1 MQEQKVAV
9 KPNVTVYLKSNTELL
24 DEVMVVAY
32 GTAKKSSFTGSASVV
47 QSEEI
52 GKIQTSNVANALEGK
67 VAGVQLNNAS
77 GQPGATTP
85 TIRIRGISSINA
97 GNDPLIILDGSPY
110 NGDLNNISSQDI
122 ESMTVLKDAAS
133 NALYGARGAN
143 GVIIITTKKGKAGR
157 ATVTVDAKW
166 GSNSRAS
173 RDYNYVKD
181 PAQYYEMYY
190 GALSSYF
197 AQLKDKNGNLVYPTP
212 SAVYEQTNSVITG
225 SGDYGLGYNVY
236 TVPEGQY
243 LIGSNGKLNPNAT
256 LGNVVNG
263 YMIRPDNWLD
273 EAYKTGLRQEYNV
286 SISGGTDKSSFYTS
300 ISYLKNEGITEKS
313 DYERLTGRLRADY
326 QVKEWLK
333 VGANMAYT
341 HYDVNQLSEDGNSGS
356 SSNIFALATSVAPI
370 YPLYIRDEQ
379 GNIMKDSNGFTMYD
393 FGNGDNAGLQ
403 RPYLSGN
410 NPYASN
416 LLDTNN
422 NEGNA
427 VTGTAFAEIRFLKDF
442 KFTWTSGV
450 ALDETRL
457 NGYTNPYY
465 GQYASS
471 NGIASKYHVRN
482 LAYNH
487 QQLLNWKRSFGLHN
501 VDVMLGHE
509 SFRYKYYELSASK
522 SNSFD
527 PSNIELSGAITNVNS
542 NSYTTDYNTEGYF
555 GRVQYDF
562 DEKYFVSGSYRR
574 DASSR
579 FHPDHRWGNFW
590 SAGGAWIISKE
601 SFFDVEWVDMLKLKA
616 SYGSQGNDNIG
627 NYRYVN
633 TYTIVNGGG
642 YPAALP
648 ETMGNPDITW
658 ETNGNFNAGVEFE
671 LFGARLNGG
680 VEYFYRKTSDMLF
693 SFPLSP
699 SFGYTSYFAN
709 VGDMRNQGVELDLK
723 ATPIKTNDFT
733 WDINLNL
740 THYKNKITY
749 LSEQSKTMTVDGV
762 PGYSSSN
769 YYFGEGEPLYTYRL
783 KRYAGVNPETGEAMY
798 YMNGKNGLETTTNY
812 ADGDYYLCGTAL
824 PDVYGGFGTSL
835 SYKGIDLS
843 IDFTYQLGG
852 QVYDGDY
859 ASLMGSPTSDS
870 KGTNFHADLFNS
882 WTPDNTGS
890 NIPRFQFGDV
900 SNSSDRFLTSASY
913 LSLQNINLGYTFPAS
928 LTRKF
933 EVEKIRVYVTADNV
947 WYWSK
952 RQGLD
957 PRQSIT
963 GSVTNAYYAPMRTIS
978 GGITLTF

>member
-1 MQEQKVAV
+1 M
-9 KPNVTVYLKSNTELL
+9 S
-24 DEVMVVAY
+24 
-32 GTAKKSSFTGSASVV
+32 
-47 QSEEI
+47 
-52 GKIQTSNVANALEGK
+52 
-67 VAGVQLNNAS
+67 
-77 GQPGATTP
+77 
-85 TIRIRGISSINA
+85 
-97 GNDPLIILDGSPY
+97 
-110 NGDLNNISSQDI
+110 
-122 ESMTVLKDAAS
+122 
-133 NALYGARGAN
+133 
-143 GVIIITTKKGKAGR
+143 
-157 ATVTVDAKW
+157 
-166 GSNSRAS
+166 
-173 RDYNYVKD
+173 
-181 PAQYYEMYY
+181 
-190 GALSSYF
+190 
-197 AQLKDKNGNLVYPTP
+197 
-212 SAVYEQTNSVITG
+212 
-225 SGDYGLGYNVY
+225 
-236 TVPEGQY
+236 
-243 LIGSNGKLNPNAT
+243 
-256 LGNVVNG
+256 
-263 YMIRPDNWLD
+263 
-273 EAYKTGLRQEYNV
+273 
-286 SISGGTDKSSFYTS
+286 
-300 ISYLKNEGITEKS
+300 
-313 DYERLTGRLRADY
+313 
-326 QVKEWLK
+326 
-333 VGANMAYT
+333 YT
-341 HYDVNQLSEDGNSGS
+341 HYDINQLSEDGNSGS
-356 SSNIFALATSVAPI
+356 SSNIFAYATSVAPI
-370 YPLYIRDEQ
+370 YPLYIRDAE
-379 GNIMKDSNGFTMYD
+379 GNIMKDSNGNTMYD
-393 FGNGDNAGLQ
+393 FGNGDNAGLS

-427 VTGTAFAEIRFLKDF
+427 MTATGFAEIRFLKDF

-450 ALDETRL
+450 ALDETRV

-471 NGIASKYHVRN
+471 NGIASKYHIRN
-482 LAYNH
+482 LTYNH
-487 QQLLNWKRSFGLHN
+487 QQLLNWKHSYGLHN
-501 VDVMLGHE
+501 VDVMVGHE
-509 SFRYKYYELSASK
+509 SYYNKYYELYASK

-527 PSNIELSGAITNVNS
+527 PTNIELSGAITNVNS

-590 SAGGAWIISKE
+590 SAGAAWIISKE
-601 SFFDVEWVDMLKLKA
+601 NFFDVEWVDLLKLKA

-633 TYTIVNGGG
+633 TYSIVNGGG

-671 LFGARLNGG
+671 LFGARLNGS

-769 YYFGEGEPLYTYRL
+769 YYFGEGEPLYTYRM
-783 KRYAGVNPETGEAMY
+783 KRYAGVDPETGESLY
-798 YMNGKNGLETTTNY
+798 YMNGENGTLETTTNY
-812 ADGDYYLCGTAL
+812 SNADYYLCGTAL
-824 PDVYGGFGTSL
+824 PDVYGGFGTTL

-843 IDFTYQLGG
+843 VDFTYQIGG
-852 QVYDGDY
+852 QIYDSDY
-859 ASLMGSPTSDS
+859 ASLMSSPTADG

-882 WTPDNTGS
+882 WSPENTGS

-900 SNSSDRFLTSASY
+900 YNSSDRFLTSASY
-913 LSLQNINLGYTFPAS
+913 LSLQNINLGYTLPSS
-928 LTRKF
+928 LTRRL
-933 EVEKIRVYVTADNV
+933 EIEKIRVYVTADNI

-963 GSVTNAYYAPMRTIS
+963 GSVTNAYYSPMRTIS